1 MRADT
6 RSCTM
11 ASMARCL
18 NQTLVQQSLE
28 EAEWF
33 QFCRPAVETKEEG
46 KGKSVIEK
54 GIESSD
60 WGTRHM
66 LTEVSLAA
74 YIFKRTR
81 LSMSMSA

>member
-1 MRADT
+1 MRADM
-6 RSCTM
+6 RICTM
-11 ASMARCL
+11 ASLACCL
-18 NQTLVQQSLE
+18 NQTLVQQSQE
-28 EAEWF
+28 EAELF
-33 QFCRPAVETKEEG
+33 QFCRPAVKTKKEG

-54 GIESSD
+54 GPNL
-60 WGTRHM
+60 WTQHM